1 MFFNRLRSIPC
12 LGGGRRRRRRNSSCC
27 DEILPREPV
36 VLNVYDLVDTNHY
49 TMALGVGFFHS
60 GVQLYGREY
69 GFGGHEFPM
78 SGIFEIQPC
87 NGQAELG
94 EHFRFRESI
103 LLGYTH
109 FSSADVQRIVDQL
122 GLQFTGNSYHLTSK
136 NCNHFSNSLVHIVC
150 GRKIP
155 GWVNRLA
162 YLVTCVPF
170 LERYMIPSP
179 AQQQY
184 RQSSH
189 QH

>member
-1 MFFNRLRSIPC
+1 MFFNRLRSLPC
-12 LGGGRRRRRRNSSCC
+12 LGGGGGGGGGAGGRSC
-27 DEILPREPV
+27 DEILPKEPV
-36 VLNVYDLVDTNHY
+36 VLNVYDLVDTNDY

-69 GFGGHEFPM
+69 GFGGHEFAM
-78 SGIFEIQPC
+78 SGIFEIRPC

-109 FSSADVQRIVDQL
+109 LSSTEVERIVQQL
-122 GLQFTGNSYHLTSK
+122 GAQFQGNSYHLTSK
-136 NCNHFSNSLVHIVC
+136 NCNHFSNSLARIVC

-162 YLVTCVPF
+162 YLITCVPF
-170 LERYMIPSP
+170 LERCMIPSP
-179 AQQQY
+179 SY
-184 RQSSH
+184 H
-189 QH
+189 QHH